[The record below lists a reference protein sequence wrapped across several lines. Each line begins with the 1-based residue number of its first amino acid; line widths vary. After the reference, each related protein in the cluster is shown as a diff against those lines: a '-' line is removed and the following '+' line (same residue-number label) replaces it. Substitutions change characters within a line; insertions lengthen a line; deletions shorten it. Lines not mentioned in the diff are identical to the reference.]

1 MILNRRAP
9 TKRIR
14 IRDKF
19 PTSDPPRSYLR
30 NPFLEEF
37 DKPAPPS
44 VRRASSVMVYGACTA
59 GGRAVDRATCGL
71 LCYRRVFVYILTTVG
86 YGAKQTA
93 VVGPNQLEQNVCR
106 RWIGAPRLWRRLLL
120 LTPYLRAPKHGSA
133 MR

>member
-59 GGRAVDRATCGL
+59 GGRAG
-71 LCYRRVFVYILTTVG
+71 
-86 YGAKQTA
+86 
-93 VVGPNQLEQNVCR
+93 E
-106 RWIGAPRLWRRLLL
+106 RWTEPLAASFAIDVSSC
-120 LTPYLRAPKHGSA
+120 TF
-133 MR
+133 